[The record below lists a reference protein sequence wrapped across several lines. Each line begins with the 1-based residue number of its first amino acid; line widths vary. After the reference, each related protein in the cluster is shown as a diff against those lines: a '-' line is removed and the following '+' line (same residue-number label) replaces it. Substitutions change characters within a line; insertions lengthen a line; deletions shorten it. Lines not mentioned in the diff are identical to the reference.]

1 MLPAEFGL
9 PRSPAT
15 SSNKQRRLIGLLAV
29 AVLLAVAL
37 VACGTSTSK
46 GPLSRSATMAT
57 ASCKSAYVDWLS
69 LSGAV
74 TCDQAKA
81 VAGAIFIGDDGNER
95 TSFMRED
102 FSPLPTVRVAGV
114 GYLPTRIMGLWHC
127 RYGTRRSSYDG
138 ETGRTSLGA
147 NGPLRLLFTTCS
159 LDAGVVR
166 MTTAMDH
173 RPNRSDS

>member
-1 MLPAEFGL
+1 LPAEFGL

-29 AVLLAVAL
+29 AVLLAVAF

-102 FSPLPTVRVAGV
+102 FSPLLTVRVRGWAICPRASWACGTAGTARGAPATTV
-114 GYLPTRIMGLWHC
+114 RLAG
-127 RYGTRRSSYDG
+127 RRS
-138 ETGRTSLGA
+138 GRMAPSSSSSPRA
-147 NGPLRLLFTTCS
+147 VSMPAS
-159 LDAGVVR
+159 
-166 MTTAMDH
+166 
-173 RPNRSDS
+173 